1 MAFKKG
7 DVVKVKAVIPQGPIE
22 KMRMDEDGTI
32 WYLVAWTGDD
42 GQTHERWF
50 TGDDLVAAE

>member
-1 MAFKKG
+1 MYKVG
-7 DVVKVKAVIPQGPIE
+7 DVVRLNRPVPQGPVA
-22 KMRMDEDGTI
+22 KMRMEEDGTI

-50 TGDDLVAAE
+50 TDGDLVAAE